1 MSMTTVVD
9 VIVAGIKKK
18 FQMNHFAAEA
28 LALDI
33 VCGAAEEGHS
43 GSEYYWPALHAMTR
57 EQRNEA
63 IRREFNGANLRHIM
77 KKYGVGKTTV
87 YRAIRR
93 GE

>member
-1 MSMTTVVD
+1 MSMTNVVD

-18 FQMNHFAAEA
+18 FQMNNFAAKA

-33 VCGAAEEGHS
+33 VLGAAEEGHS
-43 GSEYYWPALHAMTR
+43 GTEYYWPALHALTR

-63 IRREFNGANLRHIM
+63 IRREFNGSNLGEVRR
-77 KKYGVGKTTV
+77 KYGVGKTTV
-87 YRAIRR
+87 YRAVRR